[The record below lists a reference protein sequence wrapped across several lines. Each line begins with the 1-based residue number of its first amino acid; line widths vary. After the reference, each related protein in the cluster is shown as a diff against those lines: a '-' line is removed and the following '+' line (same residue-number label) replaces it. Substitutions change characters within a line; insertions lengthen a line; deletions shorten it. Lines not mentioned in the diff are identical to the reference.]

1 MNRRVN
7 AFTFLAASAVALCAS
22 SSFGFG
28 NPVGVLS
35 VNALPLNSSAG
46 DATSRE
52 FTVNVNIAGM
62 IGAVGAQATVA
73 FDPAV
78 VSFVSAA
85 AGTDFTTLIYSST
98 ATANKV
104 VFATGIDPSASA
116 AGIAAGNV
124 AKLTFRT
131 VAPSCSDLDAI
142 VLSTSA
148 LTTRITD
155 SNGVALAFTQADNVS
170 ITSLAPFTLAAVPAN
185 VAVAADAGTVAGA
198 LVSLVAPTATNSCGT
213 GLTVT
218 ATRSD
223 SALLAAY
230 YPPNLTTT
238 VTYTATDAA
247 GNTDSKNVT
256 VAVANYQLLD
266 AAISLN
272 GSITGSSTR
281 SVRVIAGSTQLVNV
295 GMTNGS
301 GIASNVQV
309 PIAASYPCITAKD
322 AGHSLSNTGVS
333 SVPVGT
339 VEYAASIALDQ
350 GDSNDDNLVD
360 ILDFGIYVGKFGVAL
375 AGGSSNFND
384 DLAVTSGDFGFISLN
399 FADTGIVCGAFTGG
413 APRTA
418 VSVKELRRSGMGEL
432 AGADFNR
439 DGMLDVND
447 VVYYMQNG
455 IRQPAKPI
463 VTTQW

>member
-22 SSFGFG
+22 SSFGQ
-28 NPVGVLS
+28 VLS
-35 VNALPLNSSAG
+35 VNASPLNSSAG
-46 DATSRE
+46 LALSRE
-52 FTVNVNIAGM
+52 FTVDVNIAGM

-73 FDPAV
+73 FDPLV
-78 VSFVSAA
+78 VEFVGVA

-131 VAPSCSDLDAI
+131 VAPSCSDLDAV
-142 VLSTSA
+142 VLSTSTLA
-148 LTTRITD
+148 TRITD

-198 LVSLVAPTATNSCGT
+198 LVSLVAPTAADSCGT
-213 GLTVT
+213 PLTVT

-333 SVPVGT
+333 SVVG

-360 ILDFGIYVGKFGVAL
+360 ILDFGIYVGKFGAAV

>member
-28 NPVGVLS
+28 TPGVLS

-46 DATSRE
+46 TLTSRE
-52 FTVNVNIAGM
+52 FTVDVNIAGM

-322 AGHSLSNTGVS
+322 AGHSLSNTGAS
-333 SVPVGT
+333 SVVG

-360 ILDFGIYVGKFGVAL
+360 ILDFGIYVGKFGAAL

-384 DLAVTSGDFGFISLN
+384 DTAVNSGDFGFISLN

>member
-1 MNRRVN
+1 
-7 AFTFLAASAVALCAS
+7 
-22 SSFGFG
+22 
-28 NPVGVLS
+28 
-35 VNALPLNSSAG
+35 
-46 DATSRE
+46 
-52 FTVNVNIAGM
+52 M

-198 LVSLVAPTATNSCGT
+198 LVTLVAPTATNSCGT

-247 GNTDSKNVT
+247 GNTDSKNVLVT
-256 VAVANYQLLD
+256 VANYQLLD

-322 AGHSLSNTGVS
+322 AGHSLSNTGAS
-333 SVPVGT
+333 SVVG

-360 ILDFGIYVGKFGVAL
+360 ILDFGIYVGKFGVAV

>member
-22 SSFGFG
+22 SSFGQ
-28 NPVGVLS
+28 VLS
-35 VNALPLNSSAG
+35 VNASPLNSSAG
-46 DATSRE
+46 SASSRE
-52 FTVNVNIAGM
+52 FTVDVNIAGM

-78 VSFVSAA
+78 VSFVGVA
-85 AGTDFTTLIYSST
+85 AGTDFTTLIYNST
-98 ATANKV
+98 ATLNKV
-104 VFATGIDPSASA
+104 VFATGVDQNSSS
-116 AGIAAGNV
+116 AGIAAGNI

-131 VAPSCSDLDAI
+131 IASSCSDLDAV

-155 SNGVALAFTQADNVS
+155 SNGTALAFTQADSVS

-185 VAVAADAGTVAGA
+185 ASVAADAGTLSGA
-198 LVSLVAPTATNSCGT
+198 LVTLVAPTATDSCGT

-223 SALLAAY
+223 SLALSAY
-230 YPPNLTTT
+230 YPPNATTT
-238 VTYTATDAA
+238 VHYAATDAA
-247 GNTDSKNVT
+247 GNTNSSDVT
-256 VAVANYQLLD
+256 VTVANYQLLD

-281 SVRVIAGSTQLVNV
+281 SVRVIAGLTQLVNV

-333 SVPVGT
+333 SVVG

-360 ILDFGIYVGKFGVAL
+360 ILDFGIYVGKFGAAV

-384 DLAVTSGDFGFISLN
+384 DLAVNSGDFGFISLN
-399 FADTGIVCGAFTGG
+399 FAETGIVCGAFTGG

-447 VVYYMQNG
+447 IAYYMQNG

>member
-28 NPVGVLS
+28 TPGVLS

-46 DATSRE
+46 TLTSRE
-52 FTVNVNIAGM
+52 FTVDVNIAGM

-155 SNGVALAFTQADNVS
+155 SNGVALAFTQADSVS

-185 VAVAADAGTVAGA
+185 AAVAADAGTLSGA
-198 LVSLVAPTATNSCGT
+198 LVTLVAPTATDSCGT

-223 SALLAAY
+223 SLALSAY
-230 YPPNLTTT
+230 YPPNAITT
-238 VTYTATDAA
+238 VHYAATDAA
-247 GNTDSKNVT
+247 GNTNSSDVT
-256 VAVANYQLLD
+256 VTVANYQLLD

-272 GSITGSSTR
+272 GSITGNSTR

-322 AGHSLSNTGVS
+322 AGHSLSNTGAS
-333 SVPVGT
+333 SVVG

-360 ILDFGIYVGKFGVAL
+360 ILDFGIYVGKFGAAV

-384 DLAVTSGDFGFISLN
+384 DPAVNSGDFGFISLN

>member
-73 FDPAV
+73 FDPLV

-333 SVPVGT
+333 SVVG

>member
-22 SSFGFG
+22 SSFGQ
-28 NPVGVLS
+28 VLS
-35 VNALPLNSSAG
+35 VNASPLNSSAG
-46 DATSRE
+46 LALSRE
-52 FTVNVNIAGM
+52 FTVDVNIAGM

-73 FDPAV
+73 FDPLV
-78 VSFVSAA
+78 VEFVGVA

-131 VAPSCSDLDAI
+131 VAPSCSDLDAV
-142 VLSTSA
+142 VLSTSTLA
-148 LTTRITD
+148 TRITD
-155 SNGVALAFTQADNVS
+155 SNGVALAFTQDDNVS
-170 ITSLAPFTLAAVPAN
+170 ITSLAPFTLVAVPAD
-185 VAVAADAGTVAGA
+185 VAVAADAGTVSGA
-198 LVSLVAPTATNSCGT
+198 LVSLVAPTATDSCG
-213 GLTVT
+213 GALNVIE
-218 ATRSD
+218 TRSD
-223 SALLAAY
+223 SLALSAY
-230 YPPNLTTT
+230 YPPSLTTT

-272 GSITGSSTR
+272 GIVTGSSTR

-333 SVPVGT
+333 SVVG

-360 ILDFGIYVGKFGVAL
+360 ILDFGIYVGKFGAAV

-384 DLAVTSGDFGFISLN
+384 DLAVNSGDFGFISLN

-447 VVYYMQNG
+447 IAYYMQNG

>member
-198 LVSLVAPTATNSCGT
+198 LVSLVAPTAADSCGT
-213 GLTVT
+213 PLTVT

-230 YPPNLTTT
+230 YPPSLTTT

-333 SVPVGT
+333 SVVG

-360 ILDFGIYVGKFGVAL
+360 ILDFGIYVGKFGAAL

-384 DLAVTSGDFGFISLN
+384 DTAVNSGDFGFISLN

>member
-22 SSFGFG
+22 SSFGQ
-28 NPVGVLS
+28 VLS
-35 VNALPLNSSAG
+35 VNASPLNSSAG
-46 DATSRE
+46 SSTSRE
-52 FTVNVNIAGM
+52 FTVDVNIAGM
-62 IGAVGAQATVA
+62 TGAVGAQATVA
-73 FDPAV
+73 FDPLV
-78 VSFVSAA
+78 VSFVGVA
-85 AGTDFTTLIYSST
+85 AGTDFTTLIYSSST
-98 ATANKV
+98 STPNKV
-104 VFATGIDPSASA
+104 VFATGVDQNSSS
-116 AGIAAGNV
+116 AGIAAGNI
-124 AKLTFRT
+124 AQLTFRT
-131 VAPSCSDLDAI
+131 IAPSCSDLDAVI
-142 VLSTSA
+142 LSTSA

-185 VAVAADAGTVAGA
+185 ASVAADAGTVSGA
-198 LVSLVAPTATNSCGT
+198 LVTLVAPTATDSCG
-213 GLTVT
+213 GALTVT

-223 SALLAAY
+223 SLALGAY
-230 YPPNLTTT
+230 YPPNATTT
-238 VTYTATDAA
+238 VHYAATDAA
-247 GNTDSKNVT
+247 GNTNSSDVT
-256 VAVANYQLLD
+256 VTVANYQLLD

-281 SVRVIAGSTQLVNV
+281 SVRIIAGSTQLVNV

-309 PIAASYPCITAKD
+309 PIAASYLCITAKD
-322 AGHSLSNTGVS
+322 AGHSLSNTSAS
-333 SVPVGT
+333 SVVG

-360 ILDFGIYVGKFGVAL
+360 ILDFGIYVGRFGAAL

-384 DLAVTSGDFGFISLN
+384 DLLVNAGDFGFISLN

-413 APRTA
+413 APRNA

-447 VVYYMQNG
+447 IVYYMQNG

>member
-28 NPVGVLS
+28 TPGVLS

-46 DATSRE
+46 TLTSRE
-52 FTVNVNIAGM
+52 FTVDVNIAGM

-247 GNTDSKNVT
+247 GNTDSKNVLVT
-256 VAVANYQLLD
+256 VANYQLLD

-322 AGHSLSNTGVS
+322 AGHSLSNTGAS
-333 SVPVGT
+333 SVVG

-360 ILDFGIYVGKFGVAL
+360 ILDFGIYVGKFGVAV

>member
-28 NPVGVLS
+28 TPGVLS

-46 DATSRE
+46 TLTSRE
-52 FTVNVNIAGM
+52 FTVDVNIAGM

-333 SVPVGT
+333 SVVG

-360 ILDFGIYVGKFGVAL
+360 ILDFGIYVGKFGVAV

>member
-22 SSFGFG
+22 SSFGQ
-28 NPVGVLS
+28 VLS
-35 VNALPLNSSAG
+35 VNASPLNSSAG

-170 ITSLAPFTLAAVPAN
+170 ITSLAPFTLAAVPAD

-198 LVSLVAPTATNSCGT
+198 LVTLVAPTATNSCGT

-333 SVPVGT
+333 SVVG

-360 ILDFGIYVGKFGVAL
+360 ILDFGIYVGKFGVAV

>member
-22 SSFGFG
+22 SVFGQ
-28 NPVGVLS
+28 VLS
-35 VNALPLNSSAG
+35 VNASPLNSSAG
-46 DATSRE
+46 SALSRE
-52 FTVNVNIAGM
+52 FTVDVNIAGM
-62 IGAVGAQATVA
+62 TGAVGAQATVA

-78 VSFVSAA
+78 VSFVGVA
-85 AGTDFTTLIYSST
+85 AGTDFTTLIYNST

-131 VAPSCSDLDAI
+131 IAPSCSDLDAVI
-142 VLSTSA
+142 LSTSA

-155 SNGVALAFTQADNVS
+155 SNGVALGFTQADNVS

-185 VAVAADAGTVAGA
+185 AAVAADAGTLSGA
-198 LVSLVAPTATNSCGT
+198 LVTLVAPTATNSCGT
-213 GLTVT
+213 PLTVT

-223 SALLAAY
+223 SLALSAY
-230 YPPNLTTT
+230 YPPNATTT
-238 VTYTATDAA
+238 VHYAATDAA
-247 GNTDSKNVT
+247 GNTNSSDVT
-256 VAVANYQLLD
+256 VTVANYQLLD

-272 GSITGSSTR
+272 GSITGNSTR
-281 SVRVIAGSTQLVNV
+281 SVRITAGSTQLVNV
-295 GMTNGS
+295 AMTTGS
-301 GIASNVQV
+301 GTASNVQV
-309 PIAASYPCITAKD
+309 PIAVSYPCIKAKD
-322 AGHSLSNTGVS
+322 VGHSLSNTGAS
-333 SVPVGT
+333 SLVG

-360 ILDFGIYVGKFGVAL
+360 ILDFGIYVGKFGAAL

-384 DLAVTSGDFGFISLN
+384 DTAVNSGDFSFISLN
-399 FADTGIVCGAFTGG
+399 FAHSGTVCGAFTGG
-413 APRTA
+413 APRNS

-455 IRQPAKPI
+455 IHQPAKPI

>member
-73 FDPAV
+73 FDPLV

-322 AGHSLSNTGVS
+322 AGHSLSNTGAS
-333 SVPVGT
+333 SVVG

-360 ILDFGIYVGKFGVAL
+360 ILDFGIYVGKFGVAV

>member
-28 NPVGVLS
+28 TPGVLS

-46 DATSRE
+46 TLTSRE
-52 FTVNVNIAGM
+52 FTVDVNIAGM

-155 SNGVALAFTQADNVS
+155 SNGVALAFTQSDSVS

-185 VAVAADAGTVAGA
+185 AAVAADAGTLSGA
-198 LVSLVAPTATNSCGT
+198 LVTLVAPTATDSCGT

-223 SALLAAY
+223 SLALSAY
-230 YPPNLTTT
+230 YPPNAITT
-238 VTYTATDAA
+238 VHYAATDAA
-247 GNTDSKNVT
+247 GNTNSSDVT
-256 VAVANYQLLD
+256 VTVANYQLLD

-272 GSITGSSTR
+272 GSITGNSTR

-333 SVPVGT
+333 SVVG

-360 ILDFGIYVGKFGVAL
+360 ILDFGIYVGKFGVAV

>member
-28 NPVGVLS
+28 TPGVLS

-198 LVSLVAPTATNSCGT
+198 LVTLVAPTATNSCGT

-247 GNTDSKNVT
+247 GNTDSKNVLVT
-256 VAVANYQLLD
+256 VANYQLLD

-322 AGHSLSNTGVS
+322 AGHSLSNTGAS
-333 SVPVGT
+333 SVVG

-360 ILDFGIYVGKFGVAL
+360 ILDFGIYVGKFGVAV

>member
-22 SSFGFG
+22 SVFGQ
-28 NPVGVLS
+28 VLS
-35 VNALPLNSSAG
+35 VNASPLNSSAG
-46 DATSRE
+46 SALSRE
-52 FTVNVNIAGM
+52 FTVDVNIAGM
-62 IGAVGAQATVA
+62 TGAVGAQATVA

-78 VSFVSAA
+78 VSFVGVA

-131 VAPSCSDLDAI
+131 IAPSCSDLDAVI
-142 VLSTSA
+142 LSTSA

-155 SNGVALAFTQADNVS
+155 SNGVALGFTQADNVS

-185 VAVAADAGTVAGA
+185 AAVAADAGTLSGA
-198 LVSLVAPTATNSCGT
+198 LVTLVAPTATNSCGT
-213 GLTVT
+213 PLTVT

-223 SALLAAY
+223 SLALSAY
-230 YPPNLTTT
+230 YPPNATTT
-238 VTYTATDAA
+238 VHYAATDAA
-247 GNTDSKNVT
+247 GNTNSSDVT
-256 VAVANYQLLD
+256 VTVANYQLLD

-272 GSITGSSTR
+272 GSITGNSTR
-281 SVRVIAGSTQLVNV
+281 SVRITAGSTQLVNV
-295 GMTNGS
+295 AMTTGS
-301 GIASNVQV
+301 GTASNVQV
-309 PIAASYPCITAKD
+309 PIAVSYPCIKAKD
-322 AGHSLSNTGVS
+322 VGHSLSNTGAS
-333 SVPVGT
+333 SLVG

-360 ILDFGIYVGKFGVAL
+360 ILDFGIYVGKFGAAL

-384 DLAVTSGDFGFISLN
+384 DTAVNSGDFSFISLN
-399 FADTGIVCGAFTGG
+399 FAHSGTVCGAFTGG
-413 APRTA
+413 APRNS

-455 IRQPAKPI
+455 IHQPAKPI

>member
-28 NPVGVLS
+28 TPGVLS

-46 DATSRE
+46 TLTSRE
-52 FTVNVNIAGM
+52 FTVDVNIAGM

-198 LVSLVAPTATNSCGT
+198 LVSLVAPTAADSCGT
-213 GLTVT
+213 PLTVT

-247 GNTDSKNVT
+247 GNTDSKNVLVT
-256 VAVANYQLLD
+256 VANYQLLD

-333 SVPVGT
+333 SVVG

-360 ILDFGIYVGKFGVAL
+360 ILDFGIYVGKFGAAL

-384 DLAVTSGDFGFISLN
+384 DTAVNSGDFGFISLN

>member
-1 MNRRVN
+1 
-7 AFTFLAASAVALCAS
+7 
-22 SSFGFG
+22 
-28 NPVGVLS
+28 
-35 VNALPLNSSAG
+35 
-46 DATSRE
+46 
-52 FTVNVNIAGM
+52 M

-322 AGHSLSNTGVS
+322 AGHSLSNTGAS
-333 SVPVGT
+333 SVVG

>member
-46 DATSRE
+46 SAVSRE
-52 FTVNVNIAGM
+52 FTVDVNIAGM

-78 VSFVSAA
+78 VSFVGIA
-85 AGTDFTTLIYSST
+85 AGTDFTTLIYNST

-198 LVSLVAPTATNSCGT
+198 LVSLVAPTAADSCGT
-213 GLTVT
+213 PLTVT

-223 SALLAAY
+223 SLALSAY
-230 YPPNLTTT
+230 YPPSLTTT

-333 SVPVGT
+333 SVVG

-360 ILDFGIYVGKFGVAL
+360 ILDFGIYVGKFGAAV

-384 DLAVTSGDFGFISLN
+384 DLAVNSGDFGFISLN

-447 VVYYMQNG
+447 IAYYMQNG

>member
-1 MNRRVN
+1 MNRRVH
-7 AFTFLAASAVALCAS
+7 ALTFLAASAVALCAS
-22 SSFGFG
+22 SSFGQ
-28 NPVGVLS
+28 VLS
-35 VNALPLNSSAG
+35 VNASPLNSSAG

-52 FTVNVNIAGM
+52 FTVDVNIAGM
-62 IGAVGAQATVA
+62 TGAVGAQATVA

-131 VAPSCSDLDAI
+131 IAASCSDTDAV

-155 SNGVALAFTQADNVS
+155 SNGTALAFTQTDNVS

-185 VAVAADAGTVAGA
+185 ASVAADAGTLSGA
-198 LVSLVAPTATNSCGT
+198 LVTLVAPTATNSCGT
-213 GLTVT
+213 SLTVT

-223 SALLAAY
+223 SLALSAY
-230 YPPNLTTT
+230 YPPNATTT
-238 VTYTATDAA
+238 VHYAATDAA
-247 GNTDSKNVT
+247 GNTNSSDVT
-256 VAVANYQLLD
+256 VTVANYQLLD

-272 GSITGSSTR
+272 GSITGNSTR
-281 SVRVIAGSTQLVNV
+281 SVRITAGSTQLVNV
-295 GMTNGS
+295 AMTTGS
-301 GIASNVQV
+301 GTASNVHV
-309 PIAASYPCITAKD
+309 PIAVSYPCILAKD
-322 AGHSLSNTGVS
+322 PGHSLSNTGAS
-333 SVPVGT
+333 SLVG

-360 ILDFGIYVGKFGVAL
+360 ILDFGIYVGKFGAAL

-384 DLAVTSGDFGFISLN
+384 DTSVNSGDFSFISVN
-399 FADTGIVCGAFTGG
+399 FAHSGTVCGAFTGG
-413 APRTA
+413 APRNS

-455 IRQPAKPI
+455 IHQPAKPI

>member
-7 AFTFLAASAVALCAS
+7 AFTFLAASAIALCAS
-22 SSFGFG
+22 SSFGQ
-28 NPVGVLS
+28 VLS
-35 VNALPLNSSAG
+35 VNASPLNSSAG
-46 DATSRE
+46 SATSRE
-52 FTVNVNIAGM
+52 FTVDVNIAGM
-62 IGAVGAQATVA
+62 TGAVGAQATVA

-78 VSFVSAA
+78 VSFVSAG

-131 VAPSCSDLDAI
+131 VAPSCSDLDAVI
-142 VLSTSA
+142 LSTSA

-155 SNGVALAFTQADNVS
+155 SNGVALGFTQADNVS

-185 VAVAADAGTVAGA
+185 AAVAADAGTLSGA
-198 LVSLVAPTATNSCGT
+198 LVTLVAPTATNSCGT
-213 GLTVT
+213 SLTVT

-223 SALLAAY
+223 SLALSAY
-230 YPPNLTTT
+230 YPPNAITT
-238 VTYTATDAA
+238 VHYAATDAA
-247 GNTDSKNVT
+247 GNTNSSDVT
-256 VAVANYQLLD
+256 VTVANYQLLD

-272 GSITGSSTR
+272 GSITGNSTR
-281 SVRVIAGSTQLVNV
+281 SVRITAGSTQLVNV
-295 GMTNGS
+295 AMTTGS
-301 GIASNVQV
+301 GTASNVQV
-309 PIAASYPCITAKD
+309 PIAVSYPCIKAKD
-322 AGHSLSNTGVS
+322 VGHSLSNTGAS
-333 SVPVGT
+333 SLVG

-360 ILDFGIYVGKFGVAL
+360 ILDFGIYVGKFGAAL

-384 DLAVTSGDFGFISLN
+384 DTSVNSGDFSFISLN
-399 FADTGIVCGAFTGG
+399 FAHSGTVCGAFTGG
-413 APRTA
+413 APRNS

-455 IRQPAKPI
+455 IHQPAKPI

>member
-1 MNRRVN
+1 MNRRVH

-22 SSFGFG
+22 SSFGQ
-28 NPVGVLS
+28 VLS
-35 VNALPLNSSAG
+35 VNASPLNSSAG
-46 DATSRE
+46 SALSRE
-52 FTVNVNIAGM
+52 FTVDVNIAGM

-78 VSFVSAA
+78 VSFVGIA
-85 AGTDFTTLIYSST
+85 AGTDFTTLIYNST

-131 VAPSCSDLDAI
+131 VAPSCSDVDAVI
-142 VLSTSA
+142 LSTSA

-155 SNGVALAFTQADNVS
+155 SNGNALAFTQSDNVS

-198 LVSLVAPTATNSCGT
+198 LVSLVAPTATDSCGT
-213 GLTVT
+213 PLTVT

-223 SALLAAY
+223 SLALSAY
-230 YPPNLTTT
+230 YPPNATKT

-322 AGHSLSNTGVS
+322 AGHSLSNTGAS
-333 SVPVGT
+333 SVVG

-360 ILDFGIYVGKFGVAL
+360 ILDFGIYVGKFGAAV

-384 DLAVTSGDFGFISLN
+384 DLAVNSGDFGFISLN

>member
-22 SSFGFG
+22 SSFGQ
-28 NPVGVLS
+28 VLS
-35 VNALPLNSSAG
+35 VNASPLNSSAG
-46 DATSRE
+46 SATSRE
-52 FTVNVNIAGM
+52 FTVDVNIAGM
-62 IGAVGAQATVA
+62 TGAVGAQATVA

-78 VSFVSAA
+78 VSFVSAG

-131 VAPSCSDLDAI
+131 VAPSCSDLDAVI
-142 VLSTSA
+142 LSTSA

-155 SNGVALAFTQADNVS
+155 SNGVALGFTQADNVS

-185 VAVAADAGTVAGA
+185 AAVAADAGTLSGA
-198 LVSLVAPTATNSCGT
+198 LVTLVAPTATNSCGT
-213 GLTVT
+213 SLTVT

-223 SALLAAY
+223 SLALSAY
-230 YPPNLTTT
+230 YPPNAITT
-238 VTYTATDAA
+238 VHYAATDAA
-247 GNTDSKNVT
+247 GNTNSSDVT
-256 VAVANYQLLD
+256 VTVANYQLLD

-272 GSITGSSTR
+272 GSITGNSTR
-281 SVRVIAGSTQLVNV
+281 SVRITAGSTQLVNV
-295 GMTNGS
+295 AMTTGS
-301 GIASNVQV
+301 GTASNVQV
-309 PIAASYPCITAKD
+309 PIAVSYPCIKAKD
-322 AGHSLSNTGVS
+322 VGHSLSNTGAS
-333 SVPVGT
+333 SLVG

-360 ILDFGIYVGKFGVAL
+360 ILDFGIYVGKFGAAL

-384 DLAVTSGDFGFISLN
+384 DTSVNSGDFSFISLN
-399 FADTGIVCGAFTGG
+399 FAHSGTVCGAFTGG
-413 APRTA
+413 APRNS

-455 IRQPAKPI
+455 IHQPAKPI

>member
-22 SSFGFG
+22 SSFGQ
-28 NPVGVLS
+28 VLS
-35 VNALPLNSSAG
+35 VNASPLNSSAG
-46 DATSRE
+46 SALSRE
-52 FTVNVNIAGM
+52 FTVDVNIAGM

-155 SNGVALAFTQADNVS
+155 SNGVALAFTQSDSVS

-185 VAVAADAGTVAGA
+185 AAVAADAGTLSGA
-198 LVSLVAPTATNSCGT
+198 LVTLVAPTATDSCGT

-223 SALLAAY
+223 SLALSAY
-230 YPPNLTTT
+230 YPPNAITT
-238 VTYTATDAA
+238 VHYAATDAA
-247 GNTDSKNVT
+247 GNTNSSDVT
-256 VAVANYQLLD
+256 VTVANYQLLD

-272 GSITGSSTR
+272 GSITGNSTR

-322 AGHSLSNTGVS
+322 AGHSLSNTGAS
-333 SVPVGT
+333 SVVG

-360 ILDFGIYVGKFGVAL
+360 ILDFGIYVGKFGAAV

-384 DLAVTSGDFGFISLN
+384 DPAVNSGDFGFISLN

>member
-28 NPVGVLS
+28 TPGVLS

-46 DATSRE
+46 TLTSRE
-52 FTVNVNIAGM
+52 FTVDVNIAGM

-155 SNGVALAFTQADNVS
+155 SNGVALAFTQADSVS

-198 LVSLVAPTATNSCGT
+198 LVSLVAPTAADSCGT
-213 GLTVT
+213 PLTVT

-322 AGHSLSNTGVS
+322 AGHSLSNTGAS
-333 SVPVGT
+333 SVVG

-360 ILDFGIYVGKFGVAL
+360 ILDFGIYVGKFGVAV

>member
-28 NPVGVLS
+28 TPGVLS

-46 DATSRE
+46 TLTSRE
-52 FTVNVNIAGM
+52 FTVDVNIAGM

-155 SNGVALAFTQADNVS
+155 SNGVALAFTQADSVS

-185 VAVAADAGTVAGA
+185 AAVAADAGTLSGA
-198 LVSLVAPTATNSCGT
+198 LVTLVAPTATDSCGT

-223 SALLAAY
+223 SLALSAY
-230 YPPNLTTT
+230 YPPNAITT
-238 VTYTATDAA
+238 VHYAATDAA
-247 GNTDSKNVT
+247 GNTNSSDVT
-256 VAVANYQLLD
+256 VTVANYQLLD

-272 GSITGSSTR
+272 GSITGNSTR

-322 AGHSLSNTGVS
+322 AGHSLSNTGAS
-333 SVPVGT
+333 SVVG

-360 ILDFGIYVGKFGVAL
+360 ILDFGIYVGKFGVAV

>member
-155 SNGVALAFTQADNVS
+155 SNGVALAFTQADSVS

-185 VAVAADAGTVAGA
+185 AAVAADAGTLSGA
-198 LVSLVAPTATNSCGT
+198 LVTLVAPTATDSCGT

-223 SALLAAY
+223 SLALSAY
-230 YPPNLTTT
+230 YPPNAITT
-238 VTYTATDAA
+238 VHYAATDAA
-247 GNTDSKNVT
+247 GNTNSSDVT
-256 VAVANYQLLD
+256 VTVANYQLLD

-333 SVPVGT
+333 SVVG

-360 ILDFGIYVGKFGVAL
+360 ILDFGIYVGKFGVAV

>member
-28 NPVGVLS
+28 TPGVLS

-46 DATSRE
+46 TLTSRE
-52 FTVNVNIAGM
+52 FTVDVNIAGM

-73 FDPAV
+73 FDPLV

-230 YPPNLTTT
+230 YPPNAITT
-238 VTYTATDAA
+238 VHYAATDAA
-247 GNTDSKNVT
+247 GNTNSSDVT
-256 VAVANYQLLD
+256 VTVANYQLLD

-272 GSITGSSTR
+272 GSITGNSTR

-322 AGHSLSNTGVS
+322 AGHSLSNTGAS
-333 SVPVGT
+333 SVVG

>member
-1 MNRRVN
+1 MNRRVH
-7 AFTFLAASAVALCAS
+7 ALTFLAASAVALCAS
-22 SSFGFG
+22 SSFGQ
-28 NPVGVLS
+28 VLS
-35 VNALPLNSSAG
+35 VNASPLNSSAG
-46 DATSRE
+46 SATSRE
-52 FTVNVNIAGM
+52 FTVDVNIAGM
-62 IGAVGAQATVA
+62 TGAVGAQATVA

-131 VAPSCSDLDAI
+131 IAASCSDTDAV

-155 SNGVALAFTQADNVS
+155 SSGTALVFTQADNVS

-185 VAVAADAGTVAGA
+185 ASVAADAGTLSGA
-198 LVSLVAPTATNSCGT
+198 LVTLVAPTATDSCGT

-223 SALLAAY
+223 SLALSAY
-230 YPPNLTTT
+230 YPPNATTT
-238 VTYTATDAA
+238 VHYAATDAA
-247 GNTDSKNVT
+247 GNTNSSDVT
-256 VAVANYQLLD
+256 VTVANYQLLD

-272 GSITGSSTR
+272 GSITGNSTR
-281 SVRVIAGSTQLVNV
+281 SVRITAGSTQLVNV
-295 GMTNGS
+295 AMTTGS
-301 GIASNVQV
+301 GTASNVHV
-309 PIAASYPCITAKD
+309 PIAVSYPCILAKD
-322 AGHSLSNTGVS
+322 PGHSLSNTGAS
-333 SVPVGT
+333 SLVG
-339 VEYAASIALDQ
+339 VEYAAIIALDQ

-360 ILDFGIYVGKFGVAL
+360 ILDFGIYVGKFGAAL

-384 DLAVTSGDFGFISLN
+384 DTSVNSGDFSFISVN
-399 FADTGIVCGAFTGG
+399 FAHSGTVCGAFTGG
-413 APRTA
+413 APRNS

-455 IRQPAKPI
+455 IHQPAKPI

>member
-22 SSFGFG
+22 SSFGQ
-28 NPVGVLS
+28 VLS
-35 VNALPLNSSAG
+35 VNASPLNSSAG
-46 DATSRE
+46 SATSRE
-52 FTVNVNIAGM
+52 FTVDVNIAGM
-62 IGAVGAQATVA
+62 TGAVGAQATVA

-131 VAPSCSDLDAI
+131 IAPSCSDLDAVI
-142 VLSTSA
+142 LSTSA

-155 SNGVALAFTQADNVS
+155 SNGVALGFTQADNVS

-185 VAVAADAGTVAGA
+185 AAVAADAGTLSGA
-198 LVSLVAPTATNSCGT
+198 LVTLVAPTATNSCGT
-213 GLTVT
+213 PLTVT

-223 SALLAAY
+223 SLALSAY
-230 YPPNLTTT
+230 YPPNATTT
-238 VTYTATDAA
+238 VHYAATDAA
-247 GNTDSKNVT
+247 GNTNSSDVT
-256 VAVANYQLLD
+256 VTVANYQLLD

-272 GSITGSSTR
+272 GSITGNSTR
-281 SVRVIAGSTQLVNV
+281 SVRITAGSTQLVNV
-295 GMTNGS
+295 AMTTGS
-301 GIASNVQV
+301 GTASNVQV
-309 PIAASYPCITAKD
+309 PIAVSYPCIKAKD
-322 AGHSLSNTGVS
+322 VGHSLSNTGAS
-333 SVPVGT
+333 SLVG

-360 ILDFGIYVGKFGVAL
+360 ILDFGIYVGKFGAAL

-384 DLAVTSGDFGFISLN
+384 DTAVNSGDFSFISLN
-399 FADTGIVCGAFTGG
+399 FAHSGTVCGAFTGG
-413 APRTA
+413 APRNS

-455 IRQPAKPI
+455 IHQPAKPI

>member
-22 SSFGFG
+22 SSFGQ
-28 NPVGVLS
+28 VLS
-35 VNALPLNSSAG
+35 VNASPLNSSAG
-46 DATSRE
+46 SPTSRE
-52 FTVNVNIAGM
+52 FTVDVNIAGM
-62 IGAVGAQATVA
+62 TGAVGAQATVA
-73 FDPAV
+73 FDPLV
-78 VSFVSAA
+78 VSFVGVA
-85 AGTDFTTLIYSST
+85 AGTDFTTLIYNST

-131 VAPSCSDLDAI
+131 VAASCSDLDAVI
-142 VLSTSA
+142 LSTSA

-185 VAVAADAGTVAGA
+185 AAVAADAGTLSGA
-198 LVSLVAPTATNSCGT
+198 LVTLVAPTATNSCGT
-213 GLTVT
+213 SLTVT

-223 SALLAAY
+223 SLALSAY
-230 YPPNLTTT
+230 YPPNAITT
-238 VTYTATDAA
+238 VHYAATDAA
-247 GNTDSKNVT
+247 GNTNSSDVT
-256 VAVANYQLLD
+256 VTVANYQLLD

-272 GSITGSSTR
+272 GSITGNSTR
-281 SVRVIAGSTQLVNV
+281 SVRITAGSTQLVNV
-295 GMTNGS
+295 AMTTGS
-301 GIASNVQV
+301 GTASNVQV
-309 PIAASYPCITAKD
+309 PIAVSYPCIKAKD
-322 AGHSLSNTGVS
+322 VGHSLSNTGAS
-333 SVPVGT
+333 SLVG

-360 ILDFGIYVGKFGVAL
+360 ILDFGIYVGKFGAAL

-384 DLAVTSGDFGFISLN
+384 DLLVNAGDFGFISLN
-399 FADTGIVCGAFTGG
+399 FAHTGIVCGSFTGG
-413 APRTA
+413 APRNA

-447 VVYYMQNG
+447 IVYYMQNG

>member
-46 DATSRE
+46 TLTSRE
-52 FTVNVNIAGM
+52 FTVDVNIAGM

-78 VSFVSAA
+78 VSFVGIA
-85 AGTDFTTLIYSST
+85 AGTDFTTLIYNST

-131 VAPSCSDLDAI
+131 VAPSCSDVDAVI
-142 VLSTSA
+142 LSTSA

-185 VAVAADAGTVAGA
+185 AAVAADAGTLSGA
-198 LVSLVAPTATNSCGT
+198 LVTLVAPTATDSCGT

-223 SALLAAY
+223 SLALSAY
-230 YPPNLTTT
+230 YPPSLTTT

-333 SVPVGT
+333 SVVG

-360 ILDFGIYVGKFGVAL
+360 ILDFGIYVGKFGAAA

-384 DLAVTSGDFGFISLN
+384 DLAVNSGDFSFISLK
-399 FADTGIVCGAFTGG
+399 FAETGIVCGAFTGG

-447 VVYYMQNG
+447 IAYYMQNG

>member
-22 SSFGFG
+22 SSFGQ
-28 NPVGVLS
+28 VLS
-35 VNALPLNSSAG
+35 VNASPLNSSAG

-198 LVSLVAPTATNSCGT
+198 LVTLVAPTATNSCGT

-322 AGHSLSNTGVS
+322 AGHSLSNTGAS
-333 SVPVGT
+333 SVVG

-360 ILDFGIYVGKFGVAL
+360 ILDFGIYVGKFGVAV

>member
-28 NPVGVLS
+28 TPGVLS

-46 DATSRE
+46 TLTSRE
-52 FTVNVNIAGM
+52 FTVDVNIAGM

-155 SNGVALAFTQADNVS
+155 SNGVALAFTQADSVS

-185 VAVAADAGTVAGA
+185 AAVAADAGTLSGA
-198 LVSLVAPTATNSCGT
+198 LVTLVAPTATDSCGT

-223 SALLAAY
+223 SLALSAY
-230 YPPNLTTT
+230 YPPNAITT
-238 VTYTATDAA
+238 VHYAATDAA
-247 GNTDSKNVT
+247 GNTNSSDVT
-256 VAVANYQLLD
+256 VTVANYQLLD

-272 GSITGSSTR
+272 GSITGNSTR

-322 AGHSLSNTGVS
+322 AGHSLSNTGAS
-333 SVPVGT
+333 SVVG

-360 ILDFGIYVGKFGVAL
+360 ILDFGIYVGKFGAAL

-384 DLAVTSGDFGFISLN
+384 DTAVNSGDFGFISLN

>member
-1 MNRRVN
+1 MNRRVH
-7 AFTFLAASAVALCAS
+7 ALTFLAASAVALCAS
-22 SSFGFG
+22 SSFGQ
-28 NPVGVLS
+28 VLS
-35 VNALPLNSSAG
+35 VNASPLNSSAG
-46 DATSRE
+46 SALSRE
-52 FTVNVNIAGM
+52 FTVDVNIAGM
-62 IGAVGAQATVA
+62 TGAVGAQATVA

-131 VAPSCSDLDAI
+131 IAASCSDTDAV

-155 SNGVALAFTQADNVS
+155 SSGTALVFTQADNVS

-185 VAVAADAGTVAGA
+185 ASVAADAGTLSGA
-198 LVSLVAPTATNSCGT
+198 LVTLVAPTATNSCGT
-213 GLTVT
+213 PLTVT

-223 SALLAAY
+223 SLALSAY
-230 YPPNLTTT
+230 YPPNATTT
-238 VTYTATDAA
+238 VHYAATDAA
-247 GNTDSKNVT
+247 GNTNSSDVT
-256 VAVANYQLLD
+256 VTVANYQLLD

-272 GSITGSSTR
+272 GSITGNSTR
-281 SVRVIAGSTQLVNV
+281 SVRITAGSTQLVNV
-295 GMTNGS
+295 AMTTGS
-301 GIASNVQV
+301 GTASNVHV
-309 PIAASYPCITAKD
+309 PIAVSYPCILAKD
-322 AGHSLSNTGVS
+322 PGHSLSNTGAS
-333 SVPVGT
+333 SLVG
-339 VEYAASIALDQ
+339 VEYAAIIALDQ

-360 ILDFGIYVGKFGVAL
+360 ILDFGIYVGKFGAAL

-384 DLAVTSGDFGFISLN
+384 DTSVNSGDFSFISVN
-399 FADTGIVCGAFTGG
+399 FAHSGTVCGAFTGG
-413 APRTA
+413 APRNS

-455 IRQPAKPI
+455 IHQPAKPI

>member
-22 SSFGFG
+22 SSFGQ
-28 NPVGVLS
+28 VLS
-35 VNALPLNSSAG
+35 VNASPLNSSAG
-46 DATSRE
+46 SATSRE
-52 FTVNVNIAGM
+52 FTVDVNIAGM
-62 IGAVGAQATVA
+62 TGAVGAQATVA

-78 VSFVSAA
+78 VSFVGVA

-131 VAPSCSDLDAI
+131 VAPSCSDLDAV

-155 SNGVALAFTQADNVS
+155 SNGNALGFTQADNVS

-185 VAVAADAGTVAGA
+185 AAVAADAGTLSGA
-198 LVSLVAPTATNSCGT
+198 LVTLVAPTATNSCGT
-213 GLTVT
+213 SLTVT

-223 SALLAAY
+223 SLALSAY
-230 YPPNLTTT
+230 YPPNATTT
-238 VTYTATDAA
+238 VHYAATDAA
-247 GNTDSKNVT
+247 GNTNSSDVT
-256 VAVANYQLLD
+256 VTVANYQLLD

-272 GSITGSSTR
+272 GSITGNSTR
-281 SVRVIAGSTQLVNV
+281 SVRITAGSTQLVNV
-295 GMTNGS
+295 AMTTGS
-301 GIASNVQV
+301 GTASNVQV
-309 PIAASYPCITAKD
+309 PIAVSYPCIKAKD
-322 AGHSLSNTGVS
+322 VGHSLSNTGAS
-333 SVPVGT
+333 SLVG

-360 ILDFGIYVGKFGVAL
+360 ILDFGIYVGKFGAAL

-384 DLAVTSGDFGFISLN
+384 DTAVNSGDFSFISLN
-399 FADTGIVCGAFTGG
+399 FAHSGTVCGAFTGG
-413 APRTA
+413 APRNS

-455 IRQPAKPI
+455 IHQPAKPI

>member
-22 SSFGFG
+22 SSFGQ
-28 NPVGVLS
+28 VLS
-35 VNALPLNSSAG
+35 VNASPLNSSAG
-46 DATSRE
+46 SALSRE
-52 FTVNVNIAGM
+52 FTVDVNIAGM

-198 LVSLVAPTATNSCGT
+198 LVSLVAPTAADSCGT
-213 GLTVT
+213 PLTVT

-333 SVPVGT
+333 SVVG

-360 ILDFGIYVGKFGVAL
+360 ILDFGIYVGKFGVAV

>member
-28 NPVGVLS
+28 TPGVLS

-46 DATSRE
+46 TLTSRE
-52 FTVNVNIAGM
+52 FTVDVNIAGM

-78 VSFVSAA
+78 VSFVGIA
-85 AGTDFTTLIYSST
+85 AGTDFTTLIYNST

-198 LVSLVAPTATNSCGT
+198 LVSLVAPTAADSCGT
-213 GLTVT
+213 PLTVT

-281 SVRVIAGSTQLVNV
+281 SVRITAGSTQLVNV

-333 SVPVGT
+333 SVVG

-360 ILDFGIYVGKFGVAL
+360 ILDFGIYVGKFGAAV

-384 DLAVTSGDFGFISLN
+384 DLAVNSGDFGFISLN

>member
-28 NPVGVLS
+28 TPGVLS

-46 DATSRE
+46 TLTSRE
-52 FTVNVNIAGM
+52 FTVDVNIAGM

-322 AGHSLSNTGVS
+322 AGHSLSNTGAS
-333 SVPVGT
+333 SVVG